1 MRLNDA
7 VTGGALVIFAIA
19 EITYA
24 RTFPSLHGQSYGPD
38 LFPSLIGA
46 GLIGCGTILIAR
58 GIQEKRT
65 ALVPQSW
72 VQFEALTNNRSVA
85 VNFLLVLTALL
96 LYILLS
102 SWIGFI
108 PMSLIILT
116 TLLYRLGSTLLI
128 SAVVAILA
136 TVIIQLVFAKVL
148 LVPLPLGLLTGL
160 VW

>member
-7 VTGGALVIFAIA
+7 ITGGALVIFAIA

-46 GLIGCGTILIAR
+46 GLIGCGVILIVR
-58 GIQEKRT
+58 GLLHRRSTQT
-65 ALVPQSW
+65 PQPW
-72 VQFEALTNNRSVA
+72 IEFEALSTNKSAALNL
-85 VNFLLVLTALL
+85 LLVLAALV

-102 SWIGFI
+102 TSIGFI
-108 PMSLIILT
+108 PMSLIILA
-116 TLLYRLGSTLLI
+116 TLLYRLGTSLLVSLTMACI
-128 SAVVAILA
+128 ATAV
-136 TVIIQLVFAKVL
+136 IQLIFAKVL
-148 LVPLPLGLLTGL
+148 LVPLPPGLLTGI